1 MSEVVIHDRRM
12 SAYEERVWAGLDAYW
27 HKRNNARGLPNW
39 ASTAIERGGTA
50 VQKGAGRVV
59 EAVPERIK
67 DPIRSAS
74 NAVADAAIRPALESA
89 VALLNLANDWVLE
102 LNDPATVEKLARK
115 RGLDVEVFTD
125 LRRRDIRDCDRLLT
139 GNTLRWR
146 SAGAV
151 EGGAMGALAL
161 VPIAGIPLALTADI
175 VVVQAL
181 SASIAARVAY
191 SYGYDAK
198 DPEEQEF
205 IQRIVRR
212 SFFAQAAK
220 AGPIRD
226 ASRAAWAA
234 KDRVRWSN
242 KLRTDHRLLAALEK
256 LMKHAGVSGGR
267 VSVQS
272 VAKVAPFVGIVI
284 GAGVNAAVLGQ
295 LAEDAKR
302 YCQTRFLS
310 EKYGLPM
317 PTALLHDD
325 DEEASE
331 DVV

>member
-1 MSEVVIHDRRM
+1 MSEVVVHDGRM
-12 SAYEERVWAGLDAYW
+12 SAYEEKVWAGLEEYW
-27 HKRNNARGLPNW
+27 DKRDNARGLPNW
-39 ASTAIERGGTA
+39 ASHAIERGGVA
-50 VQKGAGRVV
+50 VQKGAGHVAEV
-59 EAVPERIK
+59 IPELIK
-67 DPIRSAS
+67 KPIRSATH
-74 NAVADAAIRPALESA
+74 AVADVAIRPALEAA

-146 SAGAV
+146 SAGAL

-161 VPIAGIPLALTADI
+161 VPIAGIPVALTADI

-198 DPEEQEF
+198 DPEEQAF

-272 VAKVAPFVGIVI
+272 VAKVAPVVGIVI

-325 DEEASE
+325 DDEASE
-331 DVV
+331 DVE

>member
-1 MSEVVIHDRRM
+1 MSEVIVHDGRM
-12 SAYEERVWAGLDAYW
+12 SAYEKKVWTGLDAYW
-27 HKRNNARGLPNW
+27 RKRDNARGIPNW
-39 ASTAIERGGTA
+39 ASTALERGGTA

-59 EAVPERIK
+59 EAVPEVIK
-67 DPIRSAS
+67 EPLRNAS
-74 NAVADAAIRPALESA
+74 NAVADAAIKPAVESA
-89 VALLNLANDWVLE
+89 VSLLNLANDWVVE
-102 LNDPATVEKLARK
+102 LNEPRVVEKLARK
-115 RGLDVEVFTD
+115 RGFEVEVFTD

-161 VPIAGIPLALTADI
+161 VPMAGIPLALTADI

-181 SASIAARVAY
+181 SVSIAARIAY

-212 SFFAQAAK
+212 SFFAQATKAK
-220 AGPIRD
+220 PLRD

-242 KLRTDHRLLAALEK
+242 KLRADHRLLAALEQ
-256 LMKHAGVSGGR
+256 LMKHAGVNGGR

-317 PTALLHDD
+317 PTALPHDA
-325 DEEASE
+325 EEVAE
-331 DVV
+331 DS

>member
-1 MSEVVIHDRRM
+1 MSEVVVHDRRM
-12 SAYEERVWAGLDAYW
+12 SAYEEKVWAGLGTYW
-27 HKRNNARGLPNW
+27 DKRNNARGLPNW
-39 ASTAIERGGTA
+39 ASDAIERGQVA
-50 VQKGAGRVV
+50 ARNGAGRVV
-59 EAVPERIK
+59 DKIPEPIK
-67 DPIRSAS
+67 APIRRAS
-74 NAVADAAIRPALESA
+74 NAVADAAIKPAFESA
-89 VALLNLANDWVLE
+89 VALLNLVNDWVLE
-102 LNDPATVEKLARK
+102 LNDPEAVERLARK
-115 RGLDVEVFTD
+115 RGFDIESFTD
-125 LRRRDIRDCDRLLT
+125 LRWRDLRDCDRLLT
-139 GNTLRWR
+139 LNTLRWR

-161 VPIAGIPLALTADI
+161 VPVAGIPIAITADI

-212 SFFAQAAK
+212 SFIAQAAK

-256 LMKHAGVSGGR
+256 LMQQVGVNGGR

-272 VAKVAPFVGIVI
+272 VAKVVPFVGIVI

-317 PTALLHDD
+317 PTALLEED
-325 DEEASE
+325 DEIFE
-331 DVV
+331 DRA

>member
-1 MSEVVIHDRRM
+1 MSEVVVHDRRM
-12 SAYEERVWAGLDAYW
+12 SAYEEKVWAGLGTYW
-27 HKRNNARGLPNW
+27 DKRNSARGLPNW
-39 ASTAIERGGTA
+39 ASDAIERGGVA
-50 VQKGAGRVV
+50 ARNGAGRVV
-59 EAVPERIK
+59 EKIPEPIK
-67 DPIRSAS
+67 APIRRAS
-74 NAVADAAIRPALESA
+74 NAVADAAIKPAFESA
-89 VALLNLANDWVLE
+89 VALLNLVNDWVLE
-102 LNDPATVEKLARK
+102 LNDPEAVERLARK
-115 RGLDVEVFTD
+115 RGFDIEAFTD
-125 LRRRDIRDCDRLLT
+125 LRWRDLRDCDRLLT
-139 GNTLRWR
+139 LNTLRWR

-161 VPIAGIPLALTADI
+161 VPVAGIPIAITADI

-212 SFFAQAAK
+212 SFIAQAAK

-256 LMKHAGVSGGR
+256 LMQQVGVNGGR

-272 VAKVAPFVGIVI
+272 VAKVVPFVGIVI

-310 EKYGLPM
+310 EKYELPM
-317 PTALLHDD
+317 PTALLEED
-325 DEEASE
+325 DETFE
-331 DVV
+331 DRA

>member
-1 MSEVVIHDRRM
+1 MSEVVVHDRRM
-12 SAYEERVWAGLDAYW
+12 SAYEEKVWAGLGTYW
-27 HKRNNARGLPNW
+27 DKRNNARGLPNW
-39 ASTAIERGGTA
+39 ASDAIERGQVA
-50 VQKGAGRVV
+50 ARNGAGRVV
-59 EAVPERIK
+59 DKIPEPIK
-67 DPIRSAS
+67 APIRRAS
-74 NAVADAAIRPALESA
+74 NAVADAAIKPAFESA
-89 VALLNLANDWVLE
+89 VALLNLVNDWVLE
-102 LNDPATVEKLARK
+102 LNDPEAVERLARK
-115 RGLDVEVFTD
+115 RGFDIESFTD
-125 LRRRDIRDCDRLLT
+125 LRWRDLRDCDRLLT
-139 GNTLRWR
+139 LNTLRWR

-161 VPIAGIPLALTADI
+161 VPVAGIPIAITADI

-212 SFFAQAAK
+212 SFIAQAAK

-256 LMKHAGVSGGR
+256 LMQQVGVNGGR

-272 VAKVAPFVGIVI
+272 VAKVVPFVGIVI

-317 PTALLHDD
+317 PTALLQD
-325 DEEASE
+325 DEDTFE
-331 DVV
+331 DRS